1 MPFKSEQQRRFMWAR
16 HPEIAEQ
23 WAHGRHTS
31 GKSKAE
37 LMAELRA
44 HRRKKRRKARGAR

>member
-31 GKSKAE
+31 GRSKGE
-37 LMAELRA
+37 LMDALRA
-44 HRRKKRRKARGAR
+44 HRNKKKRRRNGR